1 MTPMHASL
9 PARLPARVPAWLI
22 GLVAAILLPACAGCG
37 SRPPARFSLR
47 GKITMGA
54 VPVPAGEILFE
65 PDTAN
70 GGSGPGTIALIENGH
85 YETPAGRGHAGGPH
99 ILRITAYDGKADMDR
114 MRPYGEVLFHG
125 HQHREDLPKASAVL
139 DLVVPRPADLKAAQ

>member
-1 MTPMHASL
+1 MTPMHAS
-9 PARLPARVPAWLI
+9 LPARVPAWLI

-99 ILRITAYDGKADMDR
+99 ILRITAYDGKANMEM
-114 MRPYGEVLFHG
+114 MRPYGAVIFHDRRL
-125 HQHREDLPKASAVL
+125 HEDLPKASAVL
-139 DLVVPRPADLKAAQ
+139 DLAIPGSADNTSKQ